1 LIIVTGTSAELAVI
15 LLLLY
20 RGIWRRFPMFF
31 AYSVWVVL
39 GNTAAY
45 ILFKLHFP
53 NYSQVY
59 LINMIVD
66 SALMF
71 CVLVELGWSILRP
84 LHGSLSKVALLL
96 IAAAILLLGA
106 AIWPLA
112 EVPLLPK
119 ASHTVVLIMHIQQ
132 TFYVLRILLFVI
144 LAASSHFLAIG
155 WRDRE
160 LQIATG
166 LGATSL
172 ASLAVAFLRVY
183 PSMSGMFQV
192 LNNMVIF
199 TFIASLLYWIYSFAQ
214 QEQERR
220 QMTPQVQSMLLA
232 VASAAH
238 STRIAL
244 ASSDTGSQKPFSK
257 L

>member
-1 LIIVTGTSAELAVI
+1 MITGTTAELAII

-20 RGIWRRFPMFF
+20 RSIWRRFPMFF
-31 AYSVWVVL
+31 AYSIWVVL
-39 GNTAAY
+39 GNTASY
-45 ILFKLHFP
+45 ILFQRHFP
-53 NYSQVY
+53 GYSQVY

-66 SALMF
+66 LVLMF

-84 LHGSLSKVALLL
+84 LHGSLSRVSLLV
-96 IAAAILLLGA
+96 IGVAILILGV
-106 AIWPLA
+106 AIWPFA
-112 EVPLLPK
+112 GGPYMPRAAPV
-119 ASHTVVLIMHIQQ
+119 VVLILHIQQ
-132 TFYVLRILLFVI
+132 TFYVLRILLFVL
-144 LAASSHFLAIG
+144 LAGSSHFLAIG

-192 LNNMVIF
+192 LNNIVIF
-199 TFIASLLYWIYSFAQ
+199 TFIASQLYWIFSFAQ

-220 QMTPQVQSMLLA
+220 QMTPQTRSMLLA

-244 ASSDTGSQKPFSK
+244 SPPDSTRQKSGSK